1 MRIAKFVLVAVLVFL
16 AVPKSIHALGKPL
29 GAPPQSIVSPRIT
42 RISPS
47 VFLRGTTT
55 TALIDGADLRDVTA
69 VVASRGDIS
78 ASIVAVRD
86 SAVELTLVTAP
97 DAAFGRVTLSVM
109 SPAGFDF
116 VIFSVVSG
124 KWSQSQAGPFLG
136 RDGGTLTKLLD
147 GRLLLAGGSDRFL
160 VTELYE
166 PDSDT
171 WSAAGFLTE
180 PREGHTATLLPDG
193 RVLVVGGPI
202 GGVLETTGGTAE
214 LWDAAS
220 KSWTPTE
227 PMSAARRGHAATLLP
242 DGRVLVTGGVDA
254 TTLPRAEIYDP
265 VNQVWSEAPGMLV
278 HRRGHATTLLQDGR
292 VLISSG
298 TGRSAEIFDPVT
310 ELWTSTAPLNLEHVV
325 GQTTLLPDGNV
336 LFTGGPNATIDGAA
350 EVFDPIQGVWTAT
363 DPQPGFP
370 GPLSNAVLLPEGRVL
385 VADGRDRGTTHLFD
399 WHDRSWIEEGP
410 VDRFFGVRDAILL
423 DTGQAVFGEATLL
436 YSPGFVSPVPTLVAM
451 DEAVVDDGKVVS
463 VYLSGEDFVA
473 NSSVRFIH
481 DDGTPFSIPTETA
494 VHTIYLGQD
503 KLLAF
508 VSSMEI
514 ASDAQTSL
522 RVVNPGPGGGA
533 SGAIELETGAIVP
546 SLTRIAPSGVAA
558 GRSIAVALTG
568 TGLEGATLVS
578 FSGEVVSATIQ
589 PEGTRDML
597 TVLLE
602 ITSDAFP
609 GPRTVTVTTPSGS
622 ATLDDFTILSPEIA
636 RSGVAPLP
644 IAEVE
649 SGPIRTGYVVVTPAD
664 GSPRAVASL
673 TYGIVR
679 NGIVQSQAAVPA
691 SELAE
696 EVVFYVDTITDIG
709 RRFGVGLL
717 NPTSITNVVT
727 ATLKDNS
734 GSMIGRRVEIRLD
747 AFDSL
752 TRFVDEV
759 FSTSNVFSEPF
770 EGSVV
775 LSSPIPFVVLGFPFN
790 GSSFSTVDTRL
801 GDPSTPLPTRH
812 LSGSAITDEGTLG
825 GGAAV
830 PFAQFALGGG
840 WSSQIAL
847 VNNTDE
853 IIAGRVDIFDPN
865 GAPMAVT
872 FNGQTRSTF
881 TYAIP
886 AGGAILLAPRD
897 ANGQPPM

>member
-1 MRIAKFVLVAVLVFL
+1 MRIAKFVLVAVLVFI
-16 AVPKSIHALGKPL
+16 AIPKSLHALGKSG
-29 GAPPQSIVSPRIT
+29 GASPQSIVPPRIAK
-42 RISPS
+42 ISPS

-55 TALIDGADLRDVTA
+55 TALIEGTNLQDVTA
-69 VVASRGDIS
+69 VAVSQEGIS
-78 ASIVAVRD
+78 ASIIAVGG
-86 SAVELTLVTAP
+86 SAVGLTIVTAP

-109 SPAGFDF
+109 AAAGFDF

-124 KWSQSQAGPFLG
+124 KWSQSQGGPIVS

-160 VTELYE
+160 ATELYE

-180 PREGHTATLLPDG
+180 PRQGHTATLLPDG
-193 RVLVVGGPI
+193 RVLIVGGRAARAL
-202 GGVLETTGGTAE
+202 GTTGRTAE

-220 KSWTPTE
+220 QSWTPTE
-227 PMSAARRGHAATLLP
+227 PMSSARRGHAATLLP

-254 TTLPRAEIYDP
+254 TTLPRAEIYDS
-265 VNQVWSEAPGMLV
+265 VNQVWSDVPGMLV

-298 TGRSAEIFDPVT
+298 TGRSVEIFDPVT
-310 ELWTSTAPLNLEHVV
+310 EVWTLAPPLNFDHVA

-336 LFTGGPNATIDGAA
+336 LFTGGPNTTIDGAA

-399 WHDRSWIEEGP
+399 WRDRSWIEEGP

-423 DTGQAVFGEATLL
+423 NTGQAVFGEATLL
-436 YSPGFVSPVPTLVAM
+436 YSPGFATPVPTLVAI
-451 DEAVVDDGKVVS
+451 DEAVVDDGKLVS
-463 VYLSGEDFVA
+463 VYLRGEDFVA

-481 DDGTPFSIPTETA
+481 DDGSPFSPPTETA
-494 VHTIYLGQD
+494 VRAIYLGQN

-508 VSSMEI
+508 VSSVEI
-514 ASDAQTSL
+514 AFDAETSL

-533 SGAIELETGAIVP
+533 SGAFALETGTAVP

-568 TGLEGATLVS
+568 TGLEGVTLVS
-578 FSGEVVSATIQ
+578 FSGDGVSATIQ
-589 PEGTRDML
+589 PEGTGDML
-597 TVLLE
+597 SVLLE
-602 ITSDAFP
+602 ITSEASP
-609 GPRTVTVTTPSGS
+609 GARTVTVTTPSGS

-636 RSGVAPLP
+636 HSAVAPLP
-644 IAEVE
+644 IADVE

-679 NGIVQSQAAVPA
+679 NGIVQSQAAVPP

-696 EVVFYVDTITDIG
+696 EVVFYLDTVTDIG

-717 NPTSITNVVT
+717 NPTSIANVVS
-727 ATLKDNS
+727 ATLRNNS
-734 GSMIGRRVEIRLD
+734 GSVVGSGAEIRLD

-752 TRFVDEV
+752 ARFVDEV
-759 FSTSNVFSEPF
+759 FSTSDIFSEPF
-770 EGSVV
+770 EGSVI
-775 LSSPIPFVVLGFPFN
+775 LSSPIPFVGLGFSFN

-801 GDPSTPLPTRH
+801 GDPSTPLPTRQ
-812 LSGSAITDEGTLG
+812 LSGSAITDEGTIG

-853 IIAGRVDIFDPN
+853 IIAGRVDVFDPN